1 MFKIKPKKRQAE
13 EQCKKTITFDGLWK
27 VNRSKCCY
35 DKLYMQTDF
44 GDVEIGCT
52 DTPVR
57 GSYFCRIHRACDLGF
72 NVENK
77 ILFFKPHEIKLSLG
91 VTSN

>member
-1 MFKIKPKKRQAE
+1 MRTEAVGNYYLSINESITKIKGDLFPAFVRKWSSHKCQAE

-57 GSYFCRIHRACDLGF
+57 GPYF
-72 NVENK
+72 
-77 ILFFKPHEIKLSLG
+77 
-91 VTSN
+91 